1 MKDRE
6 YRRDLTVPVT
16 EDFLVLTT
24 LKVPAGVKLSS
35 ILVSP
40 EPNPYG
46 EYLRM
51 FISLDTKVIY
61 NGRYI
66 SDGLNIQVDDG
77 LYEKDRVLI
86 FSLSPVG
93 YDPIEIRDYL
103 ETAQLKISIIGT
115 YLSNYVIMDEHI
127 SFEDSFNKTWC

>member
-1 MKDRE
+1 MDDME

-24 LKVPAGVKLSS
+24 LKVPAGVKLRS

-51 FISLDTKVIY
+51 FISLDTKIVY
-61 NGRYI
+61 NGRYVA
-66 SDGLNIQVDDG
+66 DGLNIQIDDG
-77 LYEKDRVLI
+77 MFDKDRVLI

-93 YDPIEIRDYL
+93 Y
-103 ETAQLKISIIGT
+103 S
-115 YLSNYVIMDEHI
+115 
-127 SFEDSFNKTWC
+127 